1 MSTGL
6 TYKDAGVDIHA
17 GDAIAEDIG
26 QLAKK
31 TYGPEVL
38 GGVGGFAGM
47 FSFLGGEVSL
57 IRGTY
62 KDPVLVACTD
72 GVGTKLKV
80 ACLLRCLLRRRGW
93 PSGSES

>member
-1 MSTGL
+1 MSKGL

-26 QLAKK
+26 QLARK

-47 FSFLGGEVSL
+47 FRFWAERSV
-57 IRGTY
+57 
-62 KDPVLVACTD
+62 
-72 GVGTKLKV
+72 
-80 ACLLRCLLRRRGW
+80 
-93 PSGSES
+93 